1 MPGNRPTED
10 SMATTLGLLKF
21 PILAQKNNTPFIHS
35 KMPLLSNSSKLDV
48 CKKDSHSPRKLFT
61 ETIQHLSSA
70 SLSPASLALPFFLDT
85 KDALAVGGE
94 FGILEGRSFAL
105 IHPIVMGGLLFYTL
119 WAGYLGWQWR
129 RVRTTQNEI
138 SELKRQVKP
147 TPVTPEGTPVEA
159 APSPVELKI
168 QQLSEER
175 KELIKGSY
183 RDRHFNAGSILL
195 GFGVFEAI
203 GGGVNTWFRT
213 GKLFPGPHLFAGAGI
228 TVLWAAAAALVPAM
242 QKGNETARSLHIA
255 LNAINVVLFLWQVPT
270 GIDIVFK
277 VFEFTKWP

>member
-10 SMATTLGLLKF
+10 SMATTLGLLNF

-70 SLSPASLALPFFLDT
+70 SLSPASLALPFLLDT

-203 GGGVNTWFRT
+203 GGGVNTWLRT

-255 LNAINVVLFLWQVPT
+255 LNAINVVLFLWQIPT

>member
-1 MPGNRPTED
+1 
-10 SMATTLGLLKF
+10 
-21 PILAQKNNTPFIHS
+21 
-35 KMPLLSNSSKLDV
+35 MPLLSNSSKLDV

-70 SLSPASLALPFFLDT
+70 SLSPASLALPFLLDT

-203 GGGVNTWFRT
+203 GGGVNTWLRT

-255 LNAINVVLFLWQVPT
+255 LNAINVVLFLWQIPT

>member
-1 MPGNRPTED
+1 
-10 SMATTLGLLKF
+10 MATTLGLLKF
-21 PILAQKNNTPFIHS
+21 PILAQKKNTPFIHS

-61 ETIQHLSSA
+61 EIIQHLSSA

-168 QQLSEER
+168 QQLTEER

-242 QKGNETARSLHIA
+242 QKGNETARNLHIA
-255 LNAINVVLFLWQVPT
+255 LNAINVVLFLWQIPT